1 MSDNDNFDSID
12 DLHPAKTGAADPR
25 SIRVP
30 EAELRAPV
38 AAIADEV
45 NLADYAKALYKR
57 RWVAATV
64 FLIVFISAVVY
75 TFMATPIFEAQTQ
88 LLIEIADPNIVAF
101 KEVIEEGQPNPD
113 YYQTQYNILGSRAL
127 ARRTIESLGLWN
139 SPLLVG
145 EPGQRGFGIGAL
157 FGWFRQ
163 DPAEVDGPAEETAR
177 QSRAIN
183 SFLAN
188 LSVEPVRNS
197 RLVDVKFRSTNAIFS
212 ARVANALAKNYVEQ
226 MLEYKFTASQEAT
239 SWLAER
245 LTEQRT
251 AVERAEVALQKYRE
265 QNDAISL
272 EDSENI
278 VVQKLADL
286 SAAVTRAKTERLQ
299 KEAVD
304 RQLRAIENNPAA
316 LETFPPILGNAF
328 IQRQK
333 AELSELHRQQA
344 QLSERLQDLHP
355 DMLRMQ
361 SAIDSSQTKL
371 RAEIAKVVQSLHS
384 EYQAAR
390 AQERSL
396 VEALEEQKGEALSM
410 NRKAIDYS
418 VLARDV
424 ESGRQIYESLLQRAK
439 ETGVSGELK
448 TSNVRVVDQAEAP
461 LSAVSPR
468 PRLNLGLG
476 AFAGLILAFGV
487 AFLVE
492 YVDSRLK
499 SPEEIKA
506 CLGLAPLGII
516 PELKKPRTESPNPL
530 VNQGVPQNFSE
541 SFRALRTNVMFSN
554 PDEGP
559 QTLVITS
566 TGPGEGK
573 TMVASNLAVSFA
585 LDGQRVLLIDADMR
599 RPRVHDVFDLEQEPG
614 LSNVL
619 VGDAKPS
626 EALRKTNTAGL
637 WTLTSGKVAPNPAE
651 LLGSRRF
658 KDLLDSLG
666 QCFDLI
672 VVDTPP
678 AMVVT
683 DSLIAA
689 RVASGV
695 VFVVGADMTSR
706 YTAQTCIEQFGR
718 GRARM
723 LGAVLNR
730 VELEKHRYYYSRYYR
745 REYAAYYSAAAS

>member
-1 MSDNDNFDSID
+1 MSDTDKLDSID
-12 DLHPAKTGAADPR
+12 DLSPARTGAAHLRAPR
-25 SIRVP
+25 P
-30 EAELRAPV
+30 TDAELRTPI
-38 AAIADEV
+38 AAAADEV
-45 NLADYAKALYKR
+45 HLGDYAKALYKR
-57 RWVAATV
+57 RWIAATV
-64 FLIVFISAVVY
+64 FLVVFISAVVY
-75 TFMATPIFEAQTQ
+75 TFMATPIFEARTQ
-88 LLIEIADPNIVAF
+88 LLIEIADPNVVAF

-113 YYQTQYNILGSRAL
+113 YYQTQYNILRSRAL
-127 ARRTIESLGLWN
+127 ARRTIDSLGLWN

-145 EPGQRGFGIGAL
+145 APARRGFDIKAL
-157 FGWFRQ
+157 LGFRQ
-163 DPAEVDGPAEETAR
+163 DPAAGEGPAEETAR
-177 QSRAIN
+177 QSQAIN
-183 SFLAN
+183 RFLAN
-188 LSVEPVRNS
+188 LIVEPVRNS
-197 RLVDVKFRSTNAIFS
+197 RLVDVKFRSTNATFS
-212 ARVANALAKNYVEQ
+212 ARVANALATNYVEQ

-239 SWLAER
+239 NWLAER

-251 AVERAEVALQKYRE
+251 AVERAEVALQQYRE
-265 QNDAISL
+265 QHDAISL

-299 KEAVD
+299 KETVE
-304 RQLRAIENNPAA
+304 RQLRALENNPAA
-316 LETFPPILGNAF
+316 LETFPPILSNAF

-333 AELSELHRQQA
+333 AELAELQRQRA

-355 DMLRMQ
+355 DMLKLQ
-361 SAIDSSQTKL
+361 SAIDNSQTKL
-371 RAEIAKVVQSLHS
+371 RAEIAKVVESLHS

-396 VEALEEQKGEALSM
+396 VGALEEQKGEALSM

-448 TSNVRVVDQAEAP
+448 TSNIRVVDEAEAP
-461 LSAVSPR
+461 LSAVTPR

-476 AFAGLILAFGV
+476 AFAGLLLAFGV

-506 CLGLAPLGII
+506 CLGLAALGII
-516 PELKKPRTESPNPL
+516 PELKKLRTANPNPL

-541 SFRALRTNVMFSN
+541 SFRALRTNVLFST

-573 TMVASNLAVSFA
+573 TMVASNLATSFA

-599 RPRVHDVFDLEQEPG
+599 RPRVHDVFELDQEPG

-626 EALRKTNTAGL
+626 EALRKTETAGL
-637 WTLTSGKVAPNPAE
+637 WTLTSGRVAPNPSE
-651 LLGSRRF
+651 LLGSKRF
-658 KDLLDSLG
+658 TDLLDSLG
-666 QCFDLI
+666 QCFDMI

-695 VFVVGADMTSR
+695 VFVIGADMTSR
-706 YTAQTCIEQFGR
+706 YTAQTCIEQFAR

-745 REYAAYYSAAAS
+745 REYAAYYSAATS

>member
-1 MSDNDNFDSID
+1 VESD
-12 DLHPAKTGAADPR
+12 
-25 SIRVP
+25 
-30 EAELRAPV
+30 
-38 AAIADEV
+38 
-45 NLADYAKALYKR
+45 
-57 RWVAATV
+57 
-64 FLIVFISAVVY
+64 
-75 TFMATPIFEAQTQ
+75 
-88 LLIEIADPNIVAF
+88 
-101 KEVIEEGQPNPD
+101 
-113 YYQTQYNILGSRAL
+113 GS
-127 ARRTIESLGLWN
+127 
-139 SPLLVG
+139 
-145 EPGQRGFGIGAL
+145 
-157 FGWFRQ
+157 
-163 DPAEVDGPAEETAR
+163 AEETAR
-177 QSRAIN
+177 QSQAIN
-183 SFLAN
+183 RFLAN
-188 LSVEPVRNS
+188 LVVEPVRNS
-197 RLVDVKFRSTNAIFS
+197 RLVDVKFRSTDAAFS
-212 ARVANALAKNYVEQ
+212 ARVANALATNYVEQ

-239 SWLAER
+239 NWLAER

-251 AVERAEVALQKYRE
+251 AVERAEAALQQYRE
-265 QNDAISL
+265 RNDAISL
-272 EDSENI
+272 EDRENI
-278 VVQKLADL
+278 VVQKLSDL

-299 KEAVD
+299 KETVV
-304 RQLRAIENNPAA
+304 RQLRAIENNTAA

-333 AELSELHRQQA
+333 AELAELLRQQA

-355 DMLRMQ
+355 EMLKMQ
-361 SAIDSSQTKL
+361 SAIDNSQNKL

-384 EYQAAR
+384 EYQAAL

-396 VEALEEQKGEALSM
+396 VGALEEQKGEALSM
-410 NRKAIDYS
+410 NRKAIEYS

-468 PRLNLGLG
+468 RRLNLGLG
-476 AFAGLILAFGV
+476 ALAGLILAFGV

-492 YVDSRLK
+492 YVDSRIK

-506 CLGLAPLGII
+506 CLGLVPLGMI
-516 PELKKPRTESPNPL
+516 PELKTGRSASPNPM
-530 VNQGVPQNFSE
+530 VNQGAPQNFSE
-541 SFRALRTNVMFSN
+541 SFRALRTNVLFSN
-554 PDEGP
+554 PDEGLE
-559 QTLVITS
+559 TLVITS

-599 RPRVHDVFDLEQEPG
+599 RPRVHDVFDADQEPG

-626 EALRKTNTAGL
+626 EALRKTSTTGL
-637 WTLTSGKVAPNPAE
+637 WTITAGRVAPNPSE

-658 KDLLDSLG
+658 KDLMDSLG
-666 QCFDLI
+666 QCFDTIIL
-672 VVDTPP
+672 DTPP
-678 AMVVT
+678 AMVVA

-706 YTAQTCIEQFGR
+706 YTAQTCIEQFTR

-730 VELEKHRYYYSRYYR
+730 VELEKHRHYYSRYYR
-745 REYAAYYSAAAS
+745 REYAAYYTAATS

>member
-1 MSDNDNFDSID
+1 MSDTDKLDSID
-12 DLHPAKTGAADPR
+12 DLSPARTGAQLRSVRLAD
-25 SIRVP
+25 
-30 EAELRAPV
+30 AEPRAPI
-38 AAIADEV
+38 AAGADEV
-45 NLADYAKALYKR
+45 HLGDYAKALYKR
-57 RWVAATV
+57 RWIAATV
-64 FLIVFISAVVY
+64 FLVVFISAVVY
-75 TFMATPIFEAQTQ
+75 TFTATPIFEARTQ
-88 LLIEIADPNIVAF
+88 LLIEIADPNVVAF

-113 YYQTQYNILGSRAL
+113 YYQTQYSILRSRAL
-127 ARRTIESLGLWN
+127 ARRTIDSLGLWT

-145 EPGQRGFGIGAL
+145 APAQRTFDLKAL
-157 FGWFRQ
+157 VGLGQ
-163 DPAEVDGPAEETAR
+163 DPVESEGPAEETAR

-183 SFLAN
+183 RFLAN
-188 LSVEPVRNS
+188 LAVEPVRNS
-197 RLVDVKFRSTNAIFS
+197 RLVDVKFRSTDAAFS
-212 ARVANALAKNYVEQ
+212 ARVANALATSYVEQ

-239 SWLAER
+239 NWLAER

-251 AVERAEVALQKYRE
+251 AVERAEAALQQYRE
-265 QNDAISL
+265 RNDAISL
-272 EDSENI
+272 EDRENI
-278 VVQKLADL
+278 VVQKLSDL

-299 KEAVD
+299 KEAVE
-304 RQLRAIENNPAA
+304 RQLRALENNPAA

-333 AELSELHRQQA
+333 AELAELHRQQA

-355 DMLRMQ
+355 DMLKLQ
-361 SAIDSSQTKL
+361 SAIDNSQTKL

-396 VEALEEQKGEALSM
+396 VGALDEQKGEALSM
-410 NRKAIDYS
+410 NRKAIEYS

-424 ESGRQIYESLLQRAK
+424 ESGRQIYDSLLQRAK

-448 TSNVRVVDQAEAP
+448 TSNIRVVDQAEAP
-461 LSAVSPR
+461 LSAVTPR

-476 AFAGLILAFGV
+476 AFAGLLLAFGV

-516 PELKKPRTESPNPL
+516 PELEKPRTESPNPL

-541 SFRALRTNVMFSN
+541 SFRALRTNVLFST

-573 TMVASNLAVSFA
+573 TMVATNLAISFA

-599 RPRVHDVFDLEQEPG
+599 RPRVHDVFELDQEPG

-637 WTLTSGKVAPNPAE
+637 WTLTSGRVAPNPSE
-651 LLGSRRF
+651 LLGSKRF
-658 KDLLDSLG
+658 TDLLDSLG
-666 QCFDLI
+666 QCFDTI

-706 YTAQTCIEQFGR
+706 YTAQTCIEQFAR
-718 GRARM
+718 GRARI

-745 REYAAYYSAAAS
+745 REYAAYYSAATS

>member
-1 MSDNDNFDSID
+1 MSDHLDSID
-12 DLHPAKTGAADPR
+12 DLPPAKTGAADLRAVHAPD
-25 SIRVP
+25 
-30 EAELRAPV
+30 AELRPPFAV
-38 AAIADEV
+38 AGDEV
-45 NLADYAKALYKR
+45 HLGDYVKALYKR
-57 RWVAATV
+57 RWIAVTV
-64 FLIVFISAVVY
+64 FLVVFISAVVY
-75 TFMATPIFEAQTQ
+75 TFTATPIFEARTQ
-88 LLIEIADPNIVAF
+88 LLIEIADPNVVAF
-101 KEVIEEGQPNPD
+101 KEVIEEGLPNPD
-113 YYQTQYNILGSRAL
+113 YYQTQYNILRSRAL
-127 ARRTIESLGLWN
+127 ARRTIDSLGLWN

-145 EPGQRGFGIGAL
+145 APVQRRFDIMAIVGRL
-157 FGWFRQ
+157 R
-163 DPAEVDGPAEETAR
+163 PAPAASEGPAEETAR
-177 QSRAIN
+177 QSGAI
-183 SFLAN
+183 SRFLGN
-188 LSVEPVRNS
+188 LAVEPIRNS
-197 RLVDVKFRSTNAIFS
+197 RLVDVKFRSTNGVFS
-212 ARVANALAKNYVEQ
+212 ARVANALARNYVEQ

-239 SWLAER
+239 NWLAER

-251 AVERAEVALQKYRE
+251 AVERAEAALQRYRE

-272 EDSENI
+272 EDRENI

-286 SAAVTRAKTERLQ
+286 SAAVTRAKTERIQ
-299 KEAVD
+299 KEAVE
-304 RQLRAIENNPAA
+304 RQLQAIEHTPAA

-333 AELSELHRQQA
+333 EEVAQLQRQQA
-344 QLSERLQDLHP
+344 QLSERLQNLHP
-355 DMLRMQ
+355 EMLKLQ
-361 SAIDSSQTKL
+361 SAIDNAQAKL
-371 RAEIAKVVQSLHS
+371 RAEIGKVVQSLHS
-384 EYQAAR
+384 EYEAAR
-390 AQERSL
+390 EQERSL
-396 VEALEEQKGEALSM
+396 VAALEEQKGEALSM
-410 NRKAIDYS
+410 NRKAIEYS

-424 ESGRQIYESLLQRAK
+424 ESGKQIYESLMQRAK

-448 TSNVRVVDQAEAP
+448 TSNIRVVDEAEAP
-461 LSAVSPR
+461 LSAVTPR

-476 AFAGLILAFGV
+476 ALAGLLLAFGV

-492 YVDSRLK
+492 YIDSRLK

-516 PELKKPRTESPNPL
+516 PELKKRGSASQNPL
-530 VNQGVPQNFSE
+530 VNEDVPQNFSE
-541 SFRALRTNVMFSN
+541 SIRALRTNVLFSN
-554 PDEGP
+554 PDEGR

-573 TMVASNLAVSFA
+573 TMIASNLAVSLA

-599 RPRVHDVFDLEQEPG
+599 RPRLHDVFELDQEPG

-637 WTLTSGKVAPNPAE
+637 WMLTSGRLAPNPSE

-666 QCFDLI
+666 QCFDTIIL
-672 VVDTPP
+672 DTPP
-678 AMVVT
+678 AMVVA

-706 YTAQTCIEQFGR
+706 YTAQASIEQFMR
-718 GRARM
+718 GRARI

-745 REYAAYYSAAAS
+745 RDYAAYYNVAAS